1 MTVAELKEY
10 AKEHGVDI
18 TGLTKKAEIESA
30 IRDALTQEEENEDNV
45 IKELHQEELQEQVEE
60 EEEEEEEEDFYS
72 GLDQL
77 QYFGQGGEERT
88 HANILFYARSGA
100 GKTYLSGTAPS
111 PFILAIDPRGHDS
124 IPKKIP
130 GRKVSSLSEISQVL
144 EWFEEGNHL
153 KHGIRT
159 LIVDGLNFVHDM
171 YLTEVGNF
179 MVDTMGAKDP
189 DLMPISGQMKI
200 LRSYK
205 RMLLRM
211 VELTTLFP
219 VENRVHVIF
228 TTLDEQVKEDDLAPF
243 TIRPK
248 FGSKSNNEQF
258 PALFSIIG
266 YVVPV
271 GEDDD
276 GNLTKQRKVLFTEY
290 RGIMAR
296 DRLNIFP
303 DVVTDL
309 NLSDYLE

>member
-1 MTVAELKEY
+1 
-10 AKEHGVDI
+10 
-18 TGLTKKAEIESA
+18 
-30 IRDALTQEEENEDNV
+30 
-45 IKELHQEELQEQVEE
+45 
-60 EEEEEEEEDFYS
+60 
-72 GLDQL
+72 
-77 QYFGQGGEERT
+77 
-88 HANILFYARSGA
+88 
-100 GKTYLSGTAPS
+100 
-111 PFILAIDPRGHDS
+111 
-124 IPKKIP
+124 
-130 GRKVSSLSEISQVL
+130 
-144 EWFEEGNHL
+144 L
-153 KHGIRT
+153 KHGVRT

-171 YLTEVGNF
+171 YLTEVGNY
-179 MVDTMGAKDP
+179 MVDSMGAKDP

-228 TTLDEQVKEDDLAPF
+228 TTLEEQLKEDEMAPF

-296 DRLNIFP
+296 DRLSIFP
-303 DVVTDL
+303 DVVIDL